1 MKILYYTHTYF
12 LDCDLPLLKALK
24 EKQHEI
30 YLIFEIVPYQLKS
43 TIVNIQKQ
51 LPQTDIVPIT
61 EYKEFNIYS
70 NFIDT
75 SKSFILNRNCA
86 IYNSKN
92 IGLRKKFARLI
103 KNINPDIIHCTDFI
117 DLDDLFLYKYRNKIV
132 QIVHDPFP
140 HSGEDTIRKKIKRYL
155 GLKLIEKFVLLN
167 NKQLN
172 QFQKEFNIPPY
183 KVHTNSLGTYDCI
196 KAYQTIPSTKAE
208 QILYFGRISQYKGI
222 EYLLQAMEYVHKERP
237 NAQLVIAGGGNFY
250 FDITPYQNKNYIKI
264 INRYISTEELYQLLS
279 TSCLVVCPYTDAT
292 QSGVIM
298 SAFTLDIPV
307 IATNVGGLPNTV
319 EHEKTGILV
328 PPRNSNSIAKSII
341 HLLKNPNLIEQYTNN
356 IKEQRLFGKYSWNRI
371 ADNYISIY
379 DELLNKNSK

>member
-92 IGLRKKFARLI
+92 IRLRKKFARLI

-155 GLKLIEKFVLLN
+155 GLKL
-167 NKQLN
+167 
-172 QFQKEFNIPPY
+172 KE
-183 KVHTNSLGTYDCI
+183 
-196 KAYQTIPSTKAE
+196 
-208 QILYFGRISQYKGI
+208 ISGI
-222 EYLLQAMEYVHKERP
+222 NE
-237 NAQLVIAGGGNFY
+237 
-250 FDITPYQNKNYIKI
+250 
-264 INRYISTEELYQLLS
+264 
-279 TSCLVVCPYTDAT
+279 
-292 QSGVIM
+292 
-298 SAFTLDIPV
+298 
-307 IATNVGGLPNTV
+307 
-319 EHEKTGILV
+319 
-328 PPRNSNSIAKSII
+328 
-341 HLLKNPNLIEQYTNN
+341 
-356 IKEQRLFGKYSWNRI
+356 
-371 ADNYISIY
+371 
-379 DELLNKNSK
+379 